1 MQYFNDIPNERNKK
15 NIFLYIASQIKK
27 IKSYKHKKYLYPCD
41 LGAQIIKENSV
52 FWHWGACTV
61 MFISYAGR
69 NEQKTIYKQQNA
81 LLPESD

>member
-15 NIFLYIASQIKK
+15 KYIPIYCKSNKK
-27 IKSYKHKKYLYPCD
+27 NKVLQTQKYLYPCD
-41 LGAQIIKENSV
+41 FGAQIIKENSV